1 MSLKSTL
8 NIAYVNVQGL
18 NSLTYQH
25 ISNYLLTNTYDL
37 LITSETWF
45 LSSILY
51 TNSPYYLGESNRPIQ
66 LPGRRYNGG
75 MLVLA
80 SPSIKAAVT
89 VFHKSQF
96 ILGIAYNNIK
106 FGFVYFPPSLSPE
119 AIEHELEC
127 LGKVDNLIGDFN
139 IRLGSLSG
147 DCTTTDSLR
156 THTIHSYTSSSHLS
170 YTRNR
175 NTNITTR
182 TDHIYSNL
190 NPTWSYVRSLPFA
203 TDHGLMDITID
214 SPTHTYTTSN
224 PRFDFK
230 PLLNSM
236 FKREFVETFD
246 SLYGEGLVHECNTAL
261 SLTLHSMVLP
271 DTNETQ
277 TIIDETYNTLSTNI
291 LKLLTLSLESYDPQ
305 LVKTKRDSSLKA
317 CHVPP
322 TSVSAV
328 ISRFKRS
335 QRNKALFNP
344 VVSSNPLLSPLD
356 DSLLHYTSLYTS
368 NDIAPSIERQND
380 TIFGLRVTT
389 DLITQHI
396 LKYSNH
402 KSMGPDGNHILV
414 YKALTQSTYFMHSLT
429 TLFQL
434 FATTGLVPSDWSTCK
449 LHLLIKDPGNPIPA
463 NTRPIALSNILR
475 RIFEKMLMEL
485 WDSDKQDWMSLDNGQ
500 AGFRKGYST
509 VSQLV
514 LSDELSR
521 HQNNYCSIFLDLK
534 AAFDS
539 VCWSKLDQ
547 LLRQRN
553 CPPSSRNLILSL
565 MCKPAR
571 LNLSVNQSDTHPI
584 YTKKGVFQ
592 GGGISAFIFAIYI
605 DPLAIL
611 LNTNTPSYQP
621 LGLLYADDIQ
631 LKPSNHAQAQQ
642 LLDHCTSYASE
653 YSLTWNIKKCGIVG
667 DPREDLF
674 ISNQLIPIVGSYTY
688 LGCKHLA
695 SRVDWQSTMELA
707 ITKQRALLNVIDSN
721 SWHPRMKL
729 IIYRTFIRPITE
741 YVMAPTW
748 LWAQRDNKR
757 RISLIKTMEKAHKTA
772 IACIFR
778 RTRHLKIMDYM
789 SGLGSFTHRI
799 NSLLG
804 GMERSFRK
812 LSNSN
817 PLIAA
822 RSVYCVSTSSHF
834 ILGHCFSSAYYRKYQ
849 TDSARNLTTWKTWLQ
864 RQIDSQRLLAG
875 HDNAML
881 AYYFPSNRM
890 RDHSS
895 LLFDQPS
902 DTFYRCFSWRANL
915 SLPHRSC
922 SCGSSF
928 TRNHVGCLL
937 SDDSTYQLFLLSPGL
952 LKDLNDLGPSARTYG
967 VLDHLLNSQ
976 NYEMFLFLLSKL
988 STILDPTNPSDELS
1002 LSI

>member
-1 MSLKSTL
+1 VSLKSTL

-51 TNSPYYLGESNRPIQ
+51 TNSPYFLGESSRPLQ

-75 MLVLA
+75 MLALA

-89 VFHKSQF
+89 VFHKSQY
-96 ILGIAYNNIK
+96 ILGLAYNNIK
-106 FGFVYFPPSLSPE
+106 FGFVYFPPSLSAE
-119 AIEHELEC
+119 VIECELER
-127 LGKVDNLIGDFN
+127 LGNVDNLIGDFN

-156 THTIHSYTSSSHLS
+156 THTIHSYTSTSHLS
-170 YTRNR
+170 YTRNL
-175 NTNITTR
+175 NTDITTR

-190 NPTWSYVRSLPFA
+190 NPKWSYVRTLPFA
-203 TDHGLMDITID
+203 TDHGLMDITIN
-214 SPTHTYTTSN
+214 SPTRTYTTTN

-230 PLLNSM
+230 PLLNPM
-236 FKREFVETFD
+236 FKGEFVETFD

-261 SLTLHSMVLP
+261 ELTLHSMILP

-277 TIIDETYNTLSTNI
+277 TIIDETYKTLTTAI
-291 LKLLTLSLESYDPQ
+291 LKVLTLSLESYDPQ
-305 LVKTKRDSSLKA
+305 LVKTKRDSSLKD
-317 CHVPP
+317 CSNPP
-322 TSVSAV
+322 TSVSAA
-328 ISRFKRS
+328 ISRFKRN

-368 NDIAPSIERQND
+368 DDIAPSIERQND
-380 TIFGLRVTT
+380 TIFGLRVTA

-414 YKALTQSTYFMHSLT
+414 YKTLTKSSYFMHSLT

-434 FATTGLVPSDWSTCK
+434 FATTGLVPSDWSTCR
-449 LHLLIKDPGNPIPA
+449 LHLLIKDPDNPIPA

-475 RIFEKMLMEL
+475 RIFEKILMEL
-485 WDSDKQDWMSLDNGQ
+485 WDSGKQDWMSLDNGQ

-565 MCKPAR
+565 MCRPAT
-571 LNLSVNQSDTHPI
+571 LNLSVNQSTAHSVF
-584 YTKKGVFQ
+584 TKKGVFQ

-605 DPLAIL
+605 DPLATL
-611 LNTNTPSYQP
+611 LNTNTPLYQP

-631 LKPSNHAQAQQ
+631 LKPSSYAQAQQ
-642 LLDHCTSYASE
+642 LLDTCTRYASE

-667 DPREDLF
+667 DPREALF
-674 ISNQLIPIVGSYTY
+674 ISNQLIPIVDSYTY

-695 SRVDWQSTMELA
+695 SRVDWQSTMDIA
-707 ITKQRALLNVIDSN
+707 IAKQRVLLNVIDSN

-729 IIYRTFIRPITE
+729 IVYRTFIRPITE
-741 YVMAPTW
+741 YVMAPAW
-748 LWAQRDNKR
+748 LWALRDKKR
-757 RISLIKTMEKAHKTA
+757 RVSLIVSMEKAHKTA
-772 IACIFR
+772 VACIFR

-804 GMERSFRK
+804 GLEKSFRR
-812 LSNSN
+812 LSISN

-834 ILGHCFSSAYYRKYQ
+834 ILGHCFRSAYYRRYQ
-849 TDSARNLTTWKTWLQ
+849 SDTTRTLTTWKTWLQ

-875 HDNAML
+875 NDSAML
-881 AYYFPSNRM
+881 AYYFPSTRM
-890 RDHSS
+890 RDNSS
-895 LLFDQPS
+895 LLFCQPS
-902 DTFYRCFSWRANL
+902 DTFYCCFSWRANL
-915 SLPHRSC
+915 ALPHRSC

-937 SDDSTYQLFLLSPGL
+937 CSDSSYQSSLLSAGL
-952 LKDLNDLGPSARTYG
+952 LKDLEYLGSSAGTYG

-976 NYEMFLFLLSKL
+976 NYEMFLFLFSKL
-988 STILDPTNPSDELS
+988 STMLDPTPYSDEMS
-1002 LSI
+1002 H